1 MALTKNINY
10 LQPNNFKLVIDHRTL
25 GNLEYFAQGIQHPGA
40 NAQSAE
46 VPYSRL
52 SQMPFAADKL
62 TFGELSATI
71 MIDEDMRAYTEMYDW
86 MVRLVE
92 SPLPQ
97 EADVTVHILSSKNN
111 TTKKIRYIDALPTVL
126 GDINLEATTTDGQYL
141 TFPVSFRFSYFEIV

>member
-1 MALTKNINY
+1 
-10 LQPNNFKLVIDHRTL
+10 
-25 GNLEYFAQGIQHPGA
+25 
-40 NAQSAE
+40 
-46 VPYSRL
+46 
-52 SQMPFAADKL
+52 MPFAADKL

-97 EADVTVHILSSKNN
+97 EADITVHILSSKNN